1 MDLIEKAVTGVTTVV
16 AGLFVWVWNT
26 NNRVTVLET
35 QFKERADRQDQMH
48 RENLS
53 RFDRVQES
61 IDDVRDKL

>member
-1 MDLIEKAVTGVTTVV
+1 MDLLEKTVMGVSTVVTG
-16 AGLFVWVWNT
+16 LFIWVWNT
-26 NNRVTVLET
+26 DRRVAVLET